1 MPRALGELLGM
12 LEEEAL
18 ARHPEVYSQQE
29 SVILQV
35 PAVGEL
41 YWLTGT
47 QVTNIAFSLWFF
59 LLYFDVHLNT
69 SFYA

>member
-18 ARHPEVYSQQE
+18 ARHPEVYSQQG

-35 PAVGEL
+35 PACRRAVRHL
-41 YWLTGT
+41 SHKYCT
-47 QVTNIAFSLWFF
+47 FSLFY
-59 LLYFDVHLNT
+59 LLYFDIQLN
-69 SFYA
+69 SCFYA